1 MIPGGRMPPSTAD
14 ETSSCYEFS
23 TCSSVINQ
31 EFLPP
36 FLELIQITLPKPFD
50 LSECFAGFD
59 GVEGRRVLQQVL
71 HFIEREILW
80 IKPLQRQRQ
89 RDAHIHRIQ
98 RIAVRDHEA
107 NAATRFVFEH
117 AGCRR
122 EAN

>member
-1 MIPGGRMPPSTAD
+1 MIPGWQDAALYCRRD
-14 ETSSCYEFS
+14 VCCYEFS

-36 FLELIQITLPKPFD
+36 FLELIQITLPKLFD

-59 GVEGRRVLQQVL
+59 GVEGRWVLQQVL
-71 HFIEREILW
+71 HFIKREILW

-98 RIAVRDHEA
+98 RIA
-107 NAATRFVFEH
+107 
-117 AGCRR
+117 
-122 EAN
+122 